1 MGAKIAAKI
10 QAKPRPTGIPAHRQ
24 GVGGSVYSG
33 AIMLYYKDSTMKRLF
48 TALIAMLAVSTLLVG
63 CGQKGP
69 LFLPEESQPVPA
81 QAEPAAEPAQ
91 TE

>member
-1 MGAKIAAKI
+1 
-10 QAKPRPTGIPAHRQ
+10 
-24 GVGGSVYSG
+24 
-33 AIMLYYKDSTMKRLF
+33 MLYYKDSTMKRLF
-48 TALIAMLAVSTLLVG
+48 TALIAMLAVSTLLAG

>member
-1 MGAKIAAKI
+1 
-10 QAKPRPTGIPAHRQ
+10 
-24 GVGGSVYSG
+24 
-33 AIMLYYKDSTMKRLF
+33 MLYYRDFIMKRLF
-48 TALIAMLAVSTLLVG
+48 TALFTVVAISTLLAG

-69 LFLPEESQPVPA
+69 LFLPEESAPAPA